1 MTAQWLFRALAVALL
16 LGLAA
21 LAAER
26 VAGWFGRPRR
36 WVWGASMAATL
47 LLPLLALAAPGLLPA
62 FGVLPEPGAA
72 VAGSRDAERIALEPA
87 GEAPRAVAAVDPSSP
102 DPLSRALALG
112 WLAASL
118 GMLGVLAWTHRRL
131 AAVPGRCALAR
142 LDGTPV
148 LVAERAGPA
157 VVGVFA
163 PEIVVPRWVMEAPEE
178 DRRLIVRHEREHV
191 AGGDARLLALASL
204 AVAAMPWNPAL
215 WWQHRRLRL
224 AVETDCD
231 ARVLA
236 AGASPRA
243 YGLALLRTAGA
254 PPFLSLL
261 TLAWGERSTDL
272 ERRILAMSARRPTH
286 RILRSLPLAAAA
298 LAAALVACD
307 AADPSG
313 QPQAAAPALPR
324 TTEGVWN
331 GRATSTTDLPDGT
344 SRVTVGPDMSQPQG
358 TLGMSW
364 SYKPDRPIRVYP
376 GDEPKPLN
384 VYPEVSGVSP
394 GSPAARAGLL
404 TGDTIVSVNGRDGR
418 LGRIFPNT
426 IPGTEYAIRVRR
438 DGTERE
444 VRLIVGPDTRPA
456 AGAR

>member
-1 MTAQWLFRALAVALL
+1 V
-16 LGLAA
+16 AA
-21 LAAER
+21 LD
-26 VAGWFGRPRR
+26 
-36 WVWGASMAATL
+36 
-47 LLPLLALAAPGLLPA
+47 APG
-62 FGVLPEPGAA
+62 G
-72 VAGSRDAERIALEPA
+72 
-87 GEAPRAVAAVDPSSP
+87 

-118 GMLGVLAWTHRRL
+118 GMLGALGWTHRRL
-131 AAVPGRCALAR
+131 AALPGRCAPAS

-157 VVGVFA
+157 VVGVLSPA
-163 PEIVVPRWVMEAPEE
+163 IVVPRWVMEGPEE

-254 PPFLSLL
+254 PAFLSLL

-272 ERRILAMSARRPTH
+272 ERRILAMSARRPTF
-286 RILRSLPLAAAA
+286 RVLRSLPLLGAA
-298 LAAALVACD
+298 LVAALVACE

-313 QPQAAAPALPR
+313 HPRVEPAPALPR
-324 TTEGVWN
+324 TTEGVWE
-331 GRATSTTDLPDGT
+331 GRKMTTTDLPDGT
-344 SRVTVGPDMSQPQG
+344 TRVTLAADPSLPRGA
-358 TLGMSW
+358 LGISW
-364 SYKPDRPIRVYP
+364 SYRPASPLVIRPGDRPTPPDVYP
-376 GDEPKPLN
+376 A
-384 VYPEVSGVSP
+384 VSRVAP
-394 GSPAARAGLL
+394 GSPAEQAGLL
-404 TGDTIVSVNGRDGR
+404 VGDTIVSANGRDAR
-418 LGRIFPNT
+418 LGRIFPDRV
-426 IPGTEYAIRVRR
+426 PGTEYTVRIRR
-438 DGTERE
+438 GGAERE
-444 VRLIVGPDTRPA
+444 LRLIIGPVPAEGTR
-456 AGAR
+456 

>member
-1 MTAQWLFRALAVALL
+1 MNAPWLFRALAVALL

-36 WVWGASMAATL
+36 WAWAAAMAASL

-62 FGVLPEPGAA
+62 LGLLPEAPA
-72 VAGSRDAERIALEPA
+72 VAADSRDAERVSLDPL
-87 GEAPRAVAAVDPSSP
+87 GEAPRAVAALDASP
-102 DPLSRALALG
+102 GDPLSRALALG

-118 GMLGVLAWTHRRL
+118 GMLGVLGWTHRRL
-131 AAVPGRCALAR
+131 AALPGRCAPAS

-148 LVAERAGPA
+148 LVAEHAGPA
-157 VVGVFA
+157 VVGVLS
-163 PEIVVPRWVMEAPEE
+163 PEIVVPRWVMEGPEE

-254 PPFLSLL
+254 PAFLSLL

-272 ERRILAMSARRPTH
+272 ERRILAMSARRPTF
-286 RILRSLPLAAAA
+286 RVLRSLPLLGAA
-298 LAAALVACD
+298 LAAALVACE

-313 QPQAAAPALPR
+313 QRRVDPPPAVPR

-331 GRATSTTDLPDGT
+331 GRTTTTTDLPDGST
-344 SRVTVGPDMSQPQG
+344 RVTLGPDLSQPRG
-358 TLGMSW
+358 AVGMSW
-364 SYKPDRPIRVYP
+364 SYRPASPIVIRPGDQPTPPDVYP
-376 GDEPKPLN
+376 AVGR
-384 VYPEVSGVSP
+384 VAP
-394 GSPAARAGLL
+394 GSPAEQAGLMA
-404 TGDTIVSVNGRDGR
+404 GDTIVSVNGRDAR
-418 LGRIFPNT
+418 LGRIFPDRV
-426 IPGTEYAIRVRR
+426 PGTEYTVRVRR
-438 DGTERE
+438 GGADRE
-444 VRLIVGPDTRPA
+444 LRLVVGPEPAEGTR
-456 AGAR
+456 

>member
-1 MTAQWLFRALAVALL
+1 MTAPWLFRALAVALL

-26 VAGWFGRPRR
+26 VAAWFGRPRR
-36 WVWGASMAATL
+36 WVWGAAMAASL

-62 FGVLPEPGAA
+62 LGLLPEPAPA
-72 VAGSRDAERIALEPA
+72 VTDAREVDRVALGPV
-87 GEAPRAVAAVDPSSP
+87 GEAPRALAALAAPAG
-102 DPLSRALALG
+102 DPLTRALGLG

-131 AAVPGRCALAR
+131 AALPARCAPAR

-148 LVAERAGPA
+148 LVAEHAGPA
-157 VVGVFA
+157 VVGVFS
-163 PEIVVPRWVMEAPEE
+163 PSIVVPRWVMEAPEE

-254 PPFLSLL
+254 PAFLSLL
-261 TLAWGERSTDL
+261 TLAWGERTTDL
-272 ERRILAMSARRPTH
+272 ERRILAMSARRPTF
-286 RILRSLPLAAAA
+286 RVLRSLPLLGAA
-298 LAAALVACD
+298 LAAALVACE

-324 TTEGVWN
+324 TTEETWN
-331 GRATSTTDLPDGT
+331 GRKTTTTDLPDGS
-344 SRVTVGPDMSQPQG
+344 SRVTVGPDLSKPRG

-364 SYKPDRPIRVYP
+364 SYRPATPIRVRAGETP
-376 GDEPKPLN
+376 APLN
-384 VYPEVSGVSP
+384 IYPEVSRVSP
-394 GSPAARAGLL
+394 GSPAEQAGLL
-404 TGDTIVSVNGRDGR
+404 VGDTIVSVNGRDGR
-418 LGRIFPNT
+418 LGRIFPDNT
-426 IPGTEYAIRVRR
+426 PGNVYVLRVRR
-438 DGTERE
+438 GGAERE
-444 VRLIVGPDTRPA
+444 TRLIVGPEPAQGTR
-456 AGAR
+456 